1 MLSRKSFLKIV
12 AMSGGY
18 LPFHK
23 FKSGN
28 PLTKPKKP
36 RVISTW
42 KWGVPANKKAWTILS
57 QGGQALDA
65 VEAGVRQIEGDPNV
79 ETVGYGGRPDRDGF
93 VTLDACIMDHKNH
106 AGSVAFLQH
115 IKHPIS
121 VARKVKEETKYIM
134 LVGEGALEFAL
145 DNGFK
150 KEDLLTPK
158 ARKEWEE
165 WKKENNYHP
174 KEPPAGND
182 NHDTIGMIAIDGQG
196 NLSGACTTSGLKYK
210 PHGRVADSAII
221 GAGMFVDGKV
231 GAAAATGVGEEVIRT
246 AGSHAVVENMRHGD
260 PPKIACKKVV
270 ERIASLDYNKRSKK
284 NIQEGFIALN
294 KDGEFGAYGL
304 RDGFE
309 FALHDD
315 NQNKLIKAD
324 HLL

>member
-1 MLSRKSFLKIV
+1 MV
-12 AMSGGY
+12 AIGGSY
-18 LPFHK
+18 LPLQK
-23 FKSGN
+23 FGFKTSRTE
-28 PLTKPKKP
+28 PAKP

-42 KWGVPANKKAWTILS
+42 KWGVPANKAAWEILS
-57 QGGQALDA
+57 QGGHALDA
-65 VEAGVRQIEGDPNV
+65 VEAGVRQIEADPNV

-134 LVGEGALEFAL
+134 LVGDGALEFAL
-145 DNGFK
+145 DQGFK

-165 WKKENNYHP
+165 WKQENHYHP
-174 KEPPAGND
+174 KEPPTGNN
-182 NHDTIGMIAIDGQG
+182 NHDTIGMIAIDTHG
-196 NLSGACTTSGLKYK
+196 NLAGACTTSGLKYK
-210 PHGRVADSAII
+210 LHGRVADSAII
-221 GAGMFVDGKV
+221 GAGMFVDGEV
-231 GAAAATGVGEEVIRT
+231 GGAAATGVGEEVIRT

-260 PPKIACKKVV
+260 PPHVACKKVV
-270 ERIASLDYNKRSKK
+270 ERIANLDYNKRSFK
-284 NIQEGFIALN
+284 NIQEGFIAIN
-294 KDGEFGAYGL
+294 KDGEFGGFGL

-315 NQNKLIKAD
+315 NQSQLMKAD
-324 HLL
+324 HLI